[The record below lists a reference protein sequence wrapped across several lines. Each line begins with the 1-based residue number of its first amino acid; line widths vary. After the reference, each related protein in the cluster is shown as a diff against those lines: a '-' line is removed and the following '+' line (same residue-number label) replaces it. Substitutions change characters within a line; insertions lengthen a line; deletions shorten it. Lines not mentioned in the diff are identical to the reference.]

1 MRRLRD
7 LLAKLK
13 GSVSVREREIEGR
26 EPRSTASAK
35 DVTGRLSSERD
46 KADTASSSDS
56 GRFDRYLLTA
66 HACMNAWCPPGVDLL
81 EESQEGLGHAGSEV
95 LPQER

>member
-1 MRRLRD
+1 MRRFRG

-26 EPRSTASAK
+26 EPRSTACGK
-35 DVTGRLSSERD
+35 DVTGRLPSERD

-66 HACMNAWCPPGVDLL
+66 HACMNAWCPPGIESL
-81 EESQEGLGHAGSEV
+81 EDRQEGGGRIELETR
-95 LPQER
+95 PQER